1 MELDPL
7 FDKIEAHADK
17 AITSYT
23 GVQRIIG
30 FIGLLGIVMAIA
42 AIIILITLTAIGFA
56 CHSFAVMVIGI
67 VVFILLYFIG
77 LFIASNS
84 GIRMIMRVIAPEYA
98 GLKEFIRDI
107 RGN

>member
-7 FDKIEAHADK
+7 FNKIEAHADK
-17 AITSYT
+17 VITSYT

-30 FIGLLGIVMAIA
+30 FIKLLGIVMVIA
-42 AIIILITLTAIGFA
+42 AIIILITLTAIAFA

-77 LFIASNS
+77 LFIVSNT
-84 GIRMIMRVIAPEYA
+84 GIRTIMRVIAPEYA
-98 GLKEFIRDI
+98 GLKEFILDI

>member
-7 FDKIEAHADK
+7 FNKIEAHADK

-30 FIGLLGIVMAIA
+30 FIGLLGIVMVIA
-42 AIIILITLTAIGFA
+42 AIIILITLTAIAFA
-56 CHSFAVMVIGI
+56 YHSFAVMIIGI

-77 LFIASNS
+77 LFITLNP

>member
-7 FDKIEAHADK
+7 FNKIEAHADK
-17 AITSYT
+17 VITSYT

-30 FIGLLGIVMAIA
+30 FIELLGIVMVIA
-42 AIIILITLTAIGFA
+42 AIIILITLTAIWSA

-77 LFIASNS
+77 LFIASNP